1 MTTPRRLVGRIAL
14 VTGGSNGQGAAH
26 TRRLAQEGAIVYFT
40 DIDAKSGSALEATL
54 KAEGLDVR
62 FSQHDVS
69 SFAQWQSVLSVI
81 EADHGRLD
89 ILVNNAGILDLYT
102 ADDATEESWQRTLDI
117 NTKSIFL
124 AFKAALPLLRKSS
137 SASVI
142 NTSSIFGLVGA
153 DGYLA
158 YVASKGAVTTMT
170 KSLAVTYGRE
180 GIRVNSIHPG
190 YIDTPMLREELAG
203 LPEGSAEAILQT
215 IPLGRFADGEEIA
228 PSVAFLASDDASYI
242 SGAELIIDGAHLAG
256 R

>member
-1 MTTPRRLVGRIAL
+1 MTTPRRLVERIAL

-26 TRRLAQEGAIVYFT
+26 TRRLAQEGAIVYFSDVDT
-40 DIDAKSGSALEATL
+40 KSGAALEATL
-54 KAEGLDVR
+54 REEGLDVHFR
-62 FSQHDVS
+62 QQDVT
-69 SFAQWQSVLSVI
+69 SFQTWQDIVSEI
-81 EADHGRLD
+81 DADHGRLD
-89 ILVNNAGILDLYT
+89 ILVNNAGVLDLYS

-124 AFKAALPLLRKSS
+124 AVKAALPLLRKSK

-170 KSLAVTYGRE
+170 KSLAVTHGKE
-180 GIRVNSIHPG
+180 GIRFNTIHPG
-190 YIDTPMLREELAG
+190 YIDTPMLRTEIAG
-203 LPEGSAEAILQT
+203 LPEGSEEAILAS
-215 IPLGRFADGEEIA
+215 IPLGRFAGGEEIA
-228 PSVAFLASDDASYI
+228 PSIAFLASDDASYI

>member
-14 VTGGSNGQGAAH
+14 ITGGSNGQGAAH
-26 TRRLAQEGAIVYFT
+26 TRRLAQEGAIVYFSDVDT
-40 DIDAKSGSALEATL
+40 KTGSALEASL
-54 KAEGLDVR
+54 RAEGLDVHFR
-62 FSQHDVS
+62 KQDVGS
-69 SFAQWQSVLSVI
+69 YAHWQEIVSEI
-81 EADHGRLD
+81 DADHGRLD
-89 ILVNNAGILDLYT
+89 ILVNNAGILDLFT
-102 ADDATEESWQRTLDI
+102 AEDATEASWDRTLGI

-124 AFKAALPLLRKSS
+124 AFKATLPLLRKSEH
-137 SASVI
+137 ASVI

-203 LPEGSAEAILQT
+203 LPEGSADAIVAT
-215 IPLGRFADGEEIA
+215 IPLQRFADGDEIA

-242 SGAELIIDGAHLAG
+242 TGAELIIDGGHLAG

>member
-14 VTGGSNGQGAAH
+14 VTGGSNGQGACH

-40 DIDAKSGSALEATL
+40 DIDAASGKKLEEALR
-54 KAEGLDVR
+54 AEGLDVQ
-62 FSQHDVS
+62 FHKQDVS
-69 SFAQWQSVLSVI
+69 SLQQWQDIVARI
-81 EADHGRLD
+81 DADHGRLD
-89 ILVNNAGILDLYT
+89 ILVNNAGVLDLYT
-102 ADDATEESWQRTLDI
+102 AEDATEQSWQRTMDI

-124 AFKAALPLLRKSS
+124 AMKTTLPLLRKSS
-137 SASVI
+137 AASVI

-153 DGYLA
+153 DGYLG
-158 YVASKGAVTTMT
+158 YIASKGAVTTMT

-215 IPLGRFADGEEIA
+215 IPLGRFATADEISGA
-228 PSVAFLASDDASYI
+228 VAFLASDDASYI
-242 SGAELIIDGAHLAG
+242 SGAELLIDGAHLAG

>member
-14 VTGGSNGQGAAH
+14 VTGGGNGQGAAH
-26 TRRLAQEGAIVYFT
+26 TRRLAQEGAITYFS
-40 DIDAKSGSALEATL
+40 DVDEKSGLELEASL
-54 KAEGLDVR
+54 QAEGFDVSFR
-62 FSQHDVS
+62 RQDVS
-69 SFAQWQSVLSVI
+69 SFQQWQDVLAGI
-81 EADHGRLD
+81 DADHGRLD
-89 ILVNNAGILDLYT
+89 ILVNNAGVLDLY
-102 ADDATEESWQRTLDI
+102 AAEDATEESWQRTLDI

-170 KSLAVTYGRE
+170 KSLAVTHGRD
-180 GIRVNSIHPG
+180 GVRVNSIHPG

-203 LPEGSAEAILQT
+203 LPEGSEAGILES
-215 IPLGRFADGEEIA
+215 IPLGRFSRSDEISGA
-228 PSVAFLASDDASYI
+228 VAFLASDDASYI